1 MPKNDYAFIP
11 KANAA
16 IKKLGCVNYTYS
28 PSYNCDD
35 NCVFKNNGCY
45 AENAPV
51 SWRWADYQ
59 AGKSKYC
66 VTWEGMLKSIRQL
79 PRGDKLRLNI
89 AGDLPRKNGKPD
101 EAKVVQ
107 LANSIAGKNAWTYT
121 HHLPWSGNGSW
132 GATIRNVFWGG
143 LVINISCET
152 EAQVDA
158 YIADQLQP
166 VITVSS
172 TETRKQ
178 WRTAGGNR
186 IRVCPQQLHEGVTCE
201 QCMLCHMRPDDMAIA
216 FKAHGTRKKTVN
228 STLEAIA

>member
-66 VTWEGMLKSIRQL
+66 VTWDDMLNNIRRL
-79 PRGDKLRLNI
+79 PRNDKVRLNV
-89 AGDLPRKNGKPD
+89 AGDLPKDILGNPD
-101 EAKVVQ
+101 ETKVKQ
-107 LANSIAGKNAWTYT
+107 LAKHADGKQVWTYT
-121 HHLPWSGNGSW
+121 HHLPKHNSSW
-132 GATIRNVFWGG
+132 NDTIRDVFWGG
-143 LVINISCET
+143 FVINISCES

-216 FKAHGTRKKTVN
+216 FKAHGSRKKTVN
-228 STLEAIA
+228 STIEAIA